1 MAEQGNR
8 TFLTNMVDP
17 EVLADMVSGK
27 VEKYVR
33 VTPFAKIDNTLVGR
47 PGSTITVPFYGH
59 IGNATV
65 VAEGEEIPVQKL
77 TTSTKE
83 YSVQKIAN
91 GITLTDEAVLSGY
104 GNPVDEGAKQLAQS
118 IAQKMDADAID
129 ELYNADQHFLAS
141 TKIKYDAI
149 VDGID
154 VFGEELNSPKV
165 MFVHPSQV
173 STLRKDSNF
182 ISADKYGASN
192 NVVMYGEIGMVA
204 NTRIVPSKRVT
215 KNAEFYYE
223 VSSSTVGK
231 LTVVA
236 DDTANPG
243 ASDVKLAVVKAKAIN
258 GYTPEVGDYVLNVA
272 ADTYWVNPIVK
283 FAQEDEVE
291 TGIPA
296 ITIYTKRETFVEP
309 EREASKKQ
317 TSYFADKHCVVALT
331 NAGEVVLLYAQV

>member
-17 EVLADMVSGK
+17 QVLADMVSGK
-27 VEKYVR
+27 VEKYIR
-33 VTPFAKIDNTLVGR
+33 VTPFAKIDNKLVGN
-47 PGSTITVPFYGH
+47 PGSTVTVPYYGH
-59 IGNATV
+59 IGDAVV
-65 VAEGEEIPVQKL
+65 VAEGEEIPVKKL

-83 YSVQKIAN
+83 YSIHKIAN

-104 GNPVDEGAKQLAQS
+104 GDPVGEGAKQLAQS
-118 IAQKMDADAID
+118 IAQKMDTDAMD

-149 VDGID
+149 VDGVD
-154 VFGEELNSPKV
+154 VFGEELNSQKI
-165 MFVHPSQV
+165 MFVNPSQV
-173 STLRKDSNF
+173 STLRKDTNF

-215 KNAEFYYE
+215 KNEEFYYE
-223 VSSSTVGK
+223 VTSGTTGA
-231 LTVVA
+231 LEVVA
-236 DDTANPG
+236 SG
-243 ASDVKLAVVKAKAIN
+243 ASTGEVNLADVKAKAIN
-258 GYTPEVGDYVLNVA
+258 GYEPAVGDYVLNVA
-272 ADTYWVNPIVK
+272 ANTYWVNPIVK
-283 FAQEDEVE
+283 FANEDEVE

-296 ITIYTKRETFVEP
+296 ITIYMKRDTFVEP

-317 TSYFADKHCVVALT
+317 TSYYADKHCVVALT
-331 NAGEVVLLYAQV
+331 NADAVVLLYTQA